1 MGSDAP
7 ISFLCPNPLVSVV
20 FFAVFRYF
28 SILFLGILRF
38 FIVFWCYPVCSRCFL
53 GFRCISIAIAAANRP
68 DCALRLPEA
77 KRHRQSFHQHTQ
89 IWSTNTRV
97 GRNFDT
103 TFLDGISIGRYLAS
117 WIPEITDQTL
127 RFPKLRSIHH
137 GSIFLSLVFDPGKCL
152 SRFPSVSEPVYSRA
166 LFQSELVQNGSRR
179 A

>member
-20 FFAVFRYF
+20 FSAVFRYF

-53 GFRCISIAIAAANRP
+53 RVFDVFRSRLLPPIAQTARCGCQKPRDIANP
-68 DCALRLPEA
+68 
-77 KRHRQSFHQHTQ
+77 
-89 IWSTNTRV
+89 STNTPRF
-97 GRNFDT
+97 GLLTHWGSNFDT

-117 WIPEITDQTL
+117 CIPQNPCHSK

-137 GSIFLSLVFDPGKCL
+137 GLIFYPWFSTLGII
-152 SRFPSVSEPVYSRA
+152 
-166 LFQSELVQNGSRR
+166 
-179 A
+179 